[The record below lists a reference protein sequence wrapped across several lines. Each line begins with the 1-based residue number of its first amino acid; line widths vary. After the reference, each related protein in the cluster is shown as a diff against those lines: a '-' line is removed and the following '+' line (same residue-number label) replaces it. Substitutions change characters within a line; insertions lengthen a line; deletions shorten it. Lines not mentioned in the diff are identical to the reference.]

1 MHLTDQDVHHALQ
14 LIDSCE
20 ATLPSKLCLH
30 FLIFTAERPG
40 EARNAEWSE
49 IDFDNKVWTIPPSKM
64 KMNAEHRVPL
74 SDWSATQKLIRHG
87 GDFSDK
93 MSLKEGG
100 GFCHEKEE

>member
-74 SDWSATQKLIRHG
+74 SD
-87 GDFSDK
+87 
-93 MSLKEGG
+93 
-100 GFCHEKEE
+100 